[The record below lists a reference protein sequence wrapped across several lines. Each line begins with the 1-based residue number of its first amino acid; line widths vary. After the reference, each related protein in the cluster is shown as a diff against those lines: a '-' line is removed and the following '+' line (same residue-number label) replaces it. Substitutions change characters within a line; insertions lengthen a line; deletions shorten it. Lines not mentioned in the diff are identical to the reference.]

1 MTNKLND
8 SYVVKWNSD
17 VFGDFK
23 TQSIF
28 DYNLRGPLTHRFKT
42 ICNMIIDHIAVKGN
56 ISEVEEMAVDDGV
69 IITERLPNSV
79 IIKLHWV
86 WIEKTNK

>member
-1 MTNKLND
+1 MTNKLD
-8 SYVVKWNSD
+8 GSYVVKWHSD

-28 DYNLRGPLTHRFKT
+28 DYSLKGPLEHRFKT
-42 ICNMIIDHIAVKGN
+42 ICNMIIDHIALKGN
-56 ISEVEEMAVDDGV
+56 ISEVEEMSVDNGV
-69 IITERLPNSV
+69 LITERLPNSV

-86 WIEKTNK
+86 YVEKINK